1 MIQSMTGY
9 GKSVL
14 HLSDKKVTI
23 EVKSLNSKNLDLN
36 VRMPSYYREK
46 ELAVRK
52 ELATKLVRGKVD
64 FSIYIEMTADETST
78 TVNKGVVSEYMQQLR
93 NVVQTG
99 SSNDV
104 ELLKMAV
111 KMPDALKTEREE
123 LNEDEW
129 TQINTN
135 IQEAIKDII
144 QYRIDEAASLED
156 DFKLRIKNI
165 QHYLEEVKSFD
176 DARIEFVKERLKK
189 AIDEL
194 KVTTDENRFEQELI
208 YYLEKLDINE
218 EKVRL
223 ANHLTYFLQELDTED
238 SNGKKLGFIVQEI
251 GREVNTIGSK
261 ANFAPMQKAVIQMKN
276 ELEKIKEQILNVL

>member
-1 MIQSMTGY
+1 MIHSMTGY

-23 EVKSLNSKNLDLN
+23 EIKSLNSKNLDLN
-36 VRMPSYYREK
+36 VRIPSYYRVK

-52 ELATKLVRGKVD
+52 ELASKLVRGKVD

-111 KMPDALKTEREE
+111 RMPDALKTEREE
-123 LNEDEW
+123 LDEDEW
-129 TQINTN
+129 TQISVN
-135 IQEAIKDII
+135 IQKAIKDII
-144 QYRIDEAASLED
+144 QYRIDEAASLEK
-156 DFKLRIKNI
+156 DFKLRIENI
-165 QHYLEEVKSFD
+165 QSYLEEVKSFD
-176 DARIEFVKERLKK
+176 GARITHVKERLKK
-189 AIDEL
+189 AIDDL
-194 KVTTDENRFEQELI
+194 KVQTDENRFEQELI

-223 ANHLTYFLQELDTED
+223 ANHLKYFLQELGTED

-276 ELEKIKEQILNVL
+276 ELEKIKEQVLNVL